1 MKNKI
6 IKLIVIISVI
16 LILLDQTSKI
26 LVSNFVKEPIG
37 NDYLKIEVVSNTGMA
52 FGFNKGNIKNIII
65 AVFILAIVIK
75 FIRDQIDRLDKKTAV
90 AISMVLGGAISNLI
104 DRFFRGGVLD
114 FIKISKIPNF
124 NLADFSI
131 VIGWILIIIFLID
144 FSRK

>member
-37 NDYLKIEVVSNTGMA
+37 NDYLKIEIVSNTGMA

-65 AVFILAIVIK
+65 AIFILAIVIK